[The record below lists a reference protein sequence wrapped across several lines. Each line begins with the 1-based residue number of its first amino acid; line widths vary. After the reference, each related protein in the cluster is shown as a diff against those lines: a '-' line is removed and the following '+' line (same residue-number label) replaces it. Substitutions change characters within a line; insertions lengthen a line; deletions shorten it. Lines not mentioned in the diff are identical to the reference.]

1 MNCANKENHMNID
14 VESNEISH
22 IYNDLKRL
30 TCALGQMGLFHTQ
43 LMLEQVTNDYEHAIF
58 RQICR
63 DNELNG

>member
-43 LMLEQVTNDYEHAIF
+43 LML
-58 RQICR
+58 
-63 DNELNG
+63 